1 MTFGILI
8 FPGAH
13 GDKEL
18 KRVLKGVYGK
28 KVKAI
33 WNTETDL
40 N

>member
-18 KRVLKGVYGK
+18 KRVLEEKYGK
-28 KVKAI
+28 SVKPI
-33 WNTETDL
+33 MEPGDRS
-40 N
+40 